1 MMWLLIFNSLL
12 ILVFKSCLGSFSNV
26 PHSTLSQFQG
36 EIGCNRKV
44 DMQKNGDLHQ
54 FDVWKLNTTNVTPCT
69 NIFANLT
76 PHNNE
81 QICIFDCNGI
91 QIGMSNITILP
102 LLNKCNSLYF
112 QIKKSEYY
120 SLKLLCDTQEC
131 DPTRRKTDE
140 TIEKIDNFRALIEDS
155 SDLGMSDSDSD
166 SDDHRAT
173 TTTPTSIPTVIP
185 TTIPTDN
192 PTPAP
197 TDNPTPPT
205 DNPTPAPTDS
215 PTDSPTPAPTNVP
228 SPPTPQFCFGGSNE
242 VFIKREN
249 IKKRMKLFD
258 IIIGDEIYGRNIWNI
273 SSPIEWTKIWY
284 IVYHENNTM
293 LDIGYDCSNYN
304 YINSL
309 PKHIYITYN
318 HLLYKFD
325 PKIKEEIMIQ
335 AGDIQINDYL
345 SIYNYMHT
353 DTQKMNLY
361 CKVFSINTIMDKP
374 MYPLTVSGDIVIS
387 NVVASSYTKSTQNAF
402 KIHSMAENLNFDLS
416 VYMKQRLGDGGRRRL
431 LKRLKVPT

>member
-155 SDLGMSDSDSD
+155 SDLSLSDSDSD
-166 SDDHRAT
+166 SDDRAT
-173 TTTPTSIPTVIP
+173 TTTPTMIP
-185 TTIPTDN
+185 TTIPTVN
-192 PTPAP
+192 PTTIP
-197 TDNPTPPT
+197 TINPTTIPT
-205 DNPTPAPTDS
+205 VNPTTAS
-215 PTDSPTPAPTNVP
+215 PTTTSPTTTSPTTT
-228 SPPTPQFCFGGSNE
+228 SPTTCFGGSNE

-293 LDIGYDCSNYN
+293 LDIGYDCSNYS
-304 YINSL
+304 YIGSL
-309 PKHIYITYN
+309 QKHIYVTDN
-318 HLLYKFD
+318 HLLHKLD
-325 PKIKEEIMIQ
+325 QKIKQEIMIQ
-335 AGDIQINDYL
+335 AGKIQINDYL
-345 SIYNYMHT
+345 SVYNYMNT
-353 DTQKMNLY
+353 KKTNLY

-374 MYPLTVSGDIVIS
+374 MTPLTVSGGIVIS
-387 NVVASSYTKSTQNAF
+387 NVVASSYTKSTEHAF
-402 KIHSMAENLNFDLS
+402 KIHSIVESLNFDVS
-416 VYMKQRLGDGGRRRL
+416 IYTKRRL
-431 LKRLKVPT
+431 QC

>member
-155 SDLGMSDSDSD
+155 SDLSMSDSDSD
-166 SDDHRAT
+166 SDDHRT
-173 TTTPTSIPTVIP
+173 TTRTPTIIP
-185 TTIPTDN
+185 TTIPTSIPTTTPTTTPTIPTTYPTTIPTIIPTTYPTTTPTIPTTIPTTN
-192 PTPAP
+192 PT
-197 TDNPTPPT
+197 NPTTTPT
-205 DNPTPAPTDS
+205 KNP
-215 PTDSPTPAPTNVP
+215 VP
-228 SPPTPQFCFGGSNE
+228 QCFGGSNE

-387 NVVASSYTKSTQNAF
+387 NVVASSYTKSKQNAL
-402 KIHSMAENLNFDLS
+402 KIHSMVESVNFDLS
-416 VYMKQRLGDGGRRRL
+416 FDTKRRL
-431 LKRLKVPT
+431 KPT